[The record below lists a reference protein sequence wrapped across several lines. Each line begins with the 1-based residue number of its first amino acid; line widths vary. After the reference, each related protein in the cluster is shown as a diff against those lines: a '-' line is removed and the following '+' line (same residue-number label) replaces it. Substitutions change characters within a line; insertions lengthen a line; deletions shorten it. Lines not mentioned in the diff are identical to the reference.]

1 MDSKIENKLENKEYH
16 AYESCI
22 DVSDLKD
29 IDLNGVVISEVEI
42 DSELRVAVHR
52 T

>member
-1 MDSKIENKLENKEYH
+1 MESKIENKLENKEYH
-16 AYESCI
+16 TYESCLDI
-22 DVSDLKD
+22 NNLKD
-29 IDLNGVVISEVEI
+29 IDLNGVIISEVEI